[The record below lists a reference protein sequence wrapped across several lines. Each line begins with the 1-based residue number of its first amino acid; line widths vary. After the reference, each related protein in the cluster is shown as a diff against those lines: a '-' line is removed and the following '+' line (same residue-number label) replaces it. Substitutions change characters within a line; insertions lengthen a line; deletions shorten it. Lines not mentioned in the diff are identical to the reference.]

1 MVKRATI
8 YGFVND
14 MRSSTHVRYRIAN
27 ALCRC
32 LPRFAS
38 GYIRAHIYHL
48 AGFDVSR
55 SAFLMDNIDLSSGT
69 PGFYD
74 NLRIGDRALISTH
87 VTMNLDGPVTI
98 GDQVTIGPF
107 VRIYTG
113 SHRMGDESWRC
124 LPEVTG
130 DAVVVEDGAWI
141 AVGATLLPG
150 VRVGRGAVVAAGSVV
165 TKDVAP
171 NTFVAGVPA
180 VLVRELPAHDVAT

>member
-8 YGFVND
+8 VGFLD
-14 MRSSTHVRYRIAN
+14 DLRSSTHVRFRLAN
-27 ALCRC
+27 AVCRC

-38 GYIRAHIYHL
+38 GYVRSHVYRL
-48 AGFDVSR
+48 AGFTISK
-55 SAFLMDNIDLSSGT
+55 SAFLMENIDLSSGT
-69 PGFYD
+69 PGFYR
-74 NLRIGDRALISTH
+74 NLSIGDHALISTH

-98 GDQVTIGPF
+98 EEQVTIGPF

-130 DAVVVEDGAWI
+130 EGVVVERGAWI

-165 TKDVAP
+165 TKDVPP
-171 NTFVAGVPA
+171 NSFVAGVPA
-180 VLVRELPAHDVAT
+180 SVVRQLPERRPEP